1 MLISA
6 RNARRA
12 NIPRR
17 RKQASQEPAG
27 RERAIVGLIWD
38 AVREQTLIQLIQK
51 VILSPLKAGSP
62 ARPGRPKR
70 NHKRR
75 REERWERKRRKERE
89 REREVGR
96 GRGESSWGRARTRD
110 SPAGCPSTRG
120 KKYREDGDVKV
131 SPVRGILRLSARG
144 SLVPFS
150 TPLGKISGRRKDG
163 ARRGREERK
172 ERDRSPTAIRR

>member
-1 MLISA
+1 MPDSA
-6 RNARRA
+6 RNARRP

-17 RKQASQEPAG
+17 GKQASQESPA

-75 REERWERKRRKERE
+75 REERKRQKESERE
-89 REREVGR
+89 RERERKGR
-96 GRGESSWGRARTRD
+96 
-110 SPAGCPSTRG
+110 
-120 KKYREDGDVKV
+120 K
-131 SPVRGILRLSARG
+131 
-144 SLVPFS
+144 
-150 TPLGKISGRRKDG
+150 
-163 ARRGREERK
+163 
-172 ERDRSPTAIRR
+172 